1 MLSIAEASSEAHVG
15 SEVSVRGWVYRIR
28 SSGGVTF
35 IVIRDSTGIVQCTAK
50 KNELTPEQY
59 DEISSLGIE
68 SSLSLIGTMKKEP
81 RSPTGYEISIH
92 KFTVYQKNDVFP
104 ITKDQGE
111 EFLLDNRHLWLRSR
125 EFTSIL
131 KVRSTIFRSFADF
144 FYDQGYYQVHTP
156 FMVST
161 AVEGGSTLF
170 KVDFFGEPIF
180 LNQSA
185 QFYLETMIY
194 SLEKVFTI
202 APSFR
207 AEKSRTR
214 RHLTEYWHA
223 EAEVAWIDNREMMD
237 VEENMIYYIIQ
248 RVIEENYDDLKL
260 LGRDP
265 EALRA
270 MKPPF
275 PRVKYSDIIKV
286 ANEIGMQL
294 KYGDDLGADE
304 ERQITMRYCKPVFVT
319 NYPKELKPFYMPQ
332 DPDNP
337 SEVLN
342 HDLLA
347 PEGYG
352 EIIGGS
358 QRIWDYKELMQRIR
372 EAGLDES
379 AYYWYIDLRKYGSVP
394 HSGFGLGMDRL
405 AMWIMH
411 LDNIRE
417 AIPYPRTIRR
427 TKP

>member
-1 MLSIAEASSEAHVG
+1 MLSIAEVSTKAYVG
-15 SEVSVRGWVYRIR
+15 SKVAIRGWVYRIR

-35 IVIRDSTGIVQCTAK
+35 VVVRDSSGIIQCTAR
-50 KNELTPEQY
+50 KNELQPDVY
-59 DEISSLGIE
+59 DSIASLGIE
-68 SSLSLIGTMKKEP
+68 SSVEFHGTLKEDR
-81 RSPTGYEISIH
+81 RSPSGYELAVDSCRI
-92 KFTVYQKNDVFP
+92 YQKNDVFP

-144 FYDQGYYQVHTP
+144 FYENGYYQVQTP

-223 EAEVAWIDNREMMD
+223 EAEVAWIDNNEMMD
-237 VEENMIYYIIQ
+237 IEERMIYYIIS
-248 RVIEENYDDLKL
+248 RVIEDNEDDLRM

-265 EALRA
+265 DLLKG
-270 MKPPF
+270 MKPPY
-275 PRVKYSDIIKV
+275 PRIRYSEIIKT
-286 ANEIGMQL
+286 ANSIGLAL

-304 ERQITMRYCKPVFVT
+304 ERQITMKYDRPIFVT
-319 NYPKELKPFYMPQ
+319 NYPKELKPFYMPV
-332 DPDNP
+332 DPENP
-337 SEVLN
+337 GEVLN
-342 HDLLA
+342 HDMLA

-358 QRIWDYKELMQRIR
+358 QRIWNYDEMMQRIR
-372 EAGLDES
+372 EANLDEK

-394 HSGFGLGMDRL
+394 HSGFGLGLDRL

-427 TKP
+427 TRP